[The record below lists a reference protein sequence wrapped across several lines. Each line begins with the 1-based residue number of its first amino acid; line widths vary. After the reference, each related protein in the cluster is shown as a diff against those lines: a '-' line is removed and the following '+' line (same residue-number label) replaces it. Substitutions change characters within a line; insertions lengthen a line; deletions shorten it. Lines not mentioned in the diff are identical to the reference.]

1 METLESMNGGLVT
14 SLRELS
20 KHYRQQGD
28 IYSLKAVERAFSN
41 AAATTEKMPLP
52 LTLEGCQAELK
63 SQPGIGKG
71 VLERVEQYL
80 REGRL
85 EELDQEEMER
95 KLFDELSAIHGVG
108 PATAQQL
115 VLAGVTGAE
124 DLGRKVDSGEI
135 SLTDAQRIGLRYYY
149 HFQTAIP
156 RSEVRKYG
164 ESVINVIRAFY
175 PEGKTQAEIAGSY
188 RRGAGSSKDIDI
200 IFTAPRSKLSEIVAY
215 LQTVGFIQ
223 HVLSSGPVKF
233 QGVYFSEYTPQTPTK
248 GVARRIDIRYVPLT
262 SWPTA
267 LLHATGSGR
276 FNILLRQQALRMGY
290 SLSEHGISR
299 SDGGIAP
306 PLTSEADV
314 FHLLGV
320 ENLPPE
326 KRD

>member
-1 METLESMNGGLVT
+1 MNEGLVS

-28 IYSLKAVERAFSN
+28 VYRARAFTN
-41 AAATTEKMPLP
+41 AAITIEKMPLP
-52 LTLEGCQAELK
+52 LTLENYQMELK
-63 SQPGIGKG
+63 SRPGIGKG
-71 VLERVEQYL
+71 VMERIEQYL

-85 EELDQEEMER
+85 GELDQEEIER
-95 KLFDELSAIHGVG
+95 KLFDELSMIHGVG

-115 VLAGVTGAE
+115 VLAGVMGVE

-149 HFQTAIP
+149 HFQAPIP
-156 RSEVRKYG
+156 HSEARKYG
-164 ESVINVIRAFY
+164 ESVINVIRTFY
-175 PEGKTQAEIAGSY
+175 PEGKLRAEIAGSY
-188 RRGAGSSKDIDI
+188 RRGATSSKDIDI
-200 IFTAPRSKLSEIVAY
+200 IFTAPRSKLNEIIAY
-215 LQTVGFIQ
+215 LKSVGFIQ

-248 GVARRIDIRYVPLT
+248 GIARRIDIRYVPPA

-276 FNILLRQQALRMGY
+276 FNILLRQQALKLGY
-290 SLSEHGISR
+290 SLSEHGITR
-299 SDGGIAP
+299 SDGGVVP
-306 PLTSEADV
+306 PLTSEADI

-320 ENLPPE
+320 EYLPPE
-326 KRD
+326 KRE